1 MGRHFQIVSRLGS
14 LLVVVAV
21 VVVIGLIVVVGLRL
35 VVKDLAVVVAVSVKQ
50 YYGVGL

>member
-14 LLVVVAV
+14 LLVVVV
-21 VVVIGLIVVVGLRL
+21 VFVVIGLIVVVGLRL
-35 VVKDLAVVVAVSVKQ
+35 VVKDLVVVAVSVIQ

>member
-14 LLVVVAV
+14 LLVV

-35 VVKDLAVVVAVSVKQ
+35 VVKDLVVVVAVSVIQ

>member
-14 LLVVVAV
+14 LLVV

-35 VVKDLAVVVAVSVKQ
+35 VVKDLVVVAVSVIQ

>member
-14 LLVVVAV
+14 LLVVVVA
-21 VVVIGLIVVVGLRL
+21 VIGLIVVVGLRL
-35 VVKDLAVVVAVSVKQ
+35 VVKDLVVVVAVSVIQ

>member
-14 LLVVVAV
+14 LLVV

-35 VVKDLAVVVAVSVKQ
+35 VVKDLLVVVAVSVIQ

>member
-14 LLVVVAV
+14 LLVVVV

-35 VVKDLAVVVAVSVKQ
+35 VVKDLVVVAVSVIQ

>member
-14 LLVVVAV
+14 LLVVV

-35 VVKDLAVVVAVSVKQ
+35 VVRDLVVVAVSVIQ

>member
-14 LLVVVAV
+14 LLVV